1 LSTRPPAPTTVIG
14 VSASFNEINQLVWA
28 FLKARA
34 LLAQR
39 LLCHDPQIQAKEGAE
54 SMDSLMIVGLL
65 AAFVWI
71 QMLTPPTSAEQ
82 KDNMAIRKA
91 RGEDDK

>member
-1 LSTRPPAPTTVIG
+1 
-14 VSASFNEINQLVWA
+14 
-28 FLKARA
+28 
-34 LLAQR
+34 
-39 LLCHDPQIQAKEGAE
+39 
-54 SMDSLMIVGLL
+54 MDSLMIVGLL

-91 RGEDDK
+91 RGEDDE

>member
-1 LSTRPPAPTTVIG
+1 
-14 VSASFNEINQLVWA
+14 
-28 FLKARA
+28 
-34 LLAQR
+34 
-39 LLCHDPQIQAKEGAE
+39 
-54 SMDSLMIVGLL
+54 MDSLMIVGLL

-71 QMLTPPTSAEQ
+71 QMLTPPPSAEQ

>member
-1 LSTRPPAPTTVIG
+1 V
-14 VSASFNEINQLVWA
+14 VWA
-28 FLKARA
+28 FLKRVHHWRRDCFATIPRYK
-34 LLAQR
+34 QR
-39 LLCHDPQIQAKEGAE
+39 KGTEP
-54 SMDSLMIVGLL
+54 MDSLMIVGLL

-71 QMLTPPTSAEQ
+71 QMLTPPPSAEQ